1 MARMRISDMLLPE
14 FDREMAVTRNLL
26 ERVPDG
32 QFDWKP
38 HPKSM
43 TLGRLAGHLA
53 ELPHWVGIALNQDS
67 FDLSTPRPEGQQPPA
82 TREAVLSL
90 FDAESAAARA
100 ALAGRGDGEL
110 MAPWTLL
117 QGKQALFTMPK
128 ATVLRTFVFN
138 HTVHHRGQF
147 SVYLRMH
154 DVPIPSIYGP
164 SADEAI

>member
-1 MARMRISDMLLPE
+1 MRIADTLLPE
-14 FDREMAVTRNLL
+14 FDREMGVTRKLL

-38 HPKSM
+38 HAKSM

-53 ELPHWVGIALNQDS
+53 ELPHWVNITITQDS
-67 FDLSTPRPEGQQPPA
+67 FDMATPRPAGYQPPA
-82 TREAVLSL
+82 TREAVLAL
-90 FDAESAAARA
+90 FDEKAAAARA

-117 QGKQALFTMPK
+117 QGKQTLFTMPR
-128 ATVLRTFVFN
+128 ASVLRTFVFN
-138 HTVHHRGQF
+138 HMVHHRGQL

-154 DVPIPSIYGP
+154 DVPLPSMYGP